1 MATSPLTISQI
12 GFPPRNA
19 VMERAESAEFLTV
32 LRAWLT
38 GMTDRVFGLDAQW
51 QTIGPDASPDE
62 QADVAAAFLAHQAI
76 GARIAEMGTP
86 DGQKIAVELCHRT
99 VLADDGSP
107 VAANLSDACILLEA
121 VITRAETSLAHTA
134 TTVHET
140 VRLRSAI
147 NADLNVAE
155 HLAQRLGD
163 QVRHVNALTTR
174 ATQAM
179 ARLAADRS
187 AKPDTA
193 ELQQLSAEISAVR
206 SSLEA
211 ADAERQRVLA
221 AWAGVP
227 ARLEQLRAQEAAV
240 RALRVRCEDKIRPMP
255 RLAIP
260 SVDALDAPVEIDQL
274 ELQPWPAMQPRSRAY
289 LHQLD
294 RVQAALDEVEKRYGA
309 PLRERDELRGLV
321 QAFHDKAGESGLG
334 EHTDLDPAYR
344 AATEVLWSAP
354 CDLVAARELVRRYV
368 GMINAIT
375 NGETDR
381 TAGAAPRST
390 PPSTPAP
397 SSLTTGDHGS

>member
-1 MATSPLTISQI
+1 MITPAMSISQI

-19 VMERAESAEFLTV
+19 VMQRAETAEFLAV
-32 LRAWLT
+32 LRAWLA

-86 DGQKIAVELCHRT
+86 DGQKVAVELCHRT

-121 VITRAETSLAHTA
+121 VISRAETSLAHTA

-147 NADLNVAE
+147 NADLNVAG

-163 QVRHVNALTTR
+163 QVRHINALSTR
-174 ATQAM
+174 AMQAM
-179 ARLAADRS
+179 ARLEADTS

-193 ELQQLSAEISAVR
+193 EVTQLSADIAKVR
-206 SSLEA
+206 ASLEA
-211 ADAERQRVLA
+211 ADADRQRLIT

-227 ARLEQLRAQEAAV
+227 ARLDQLRAQEAAV
-240 RALRVRCEDKIRPMP
+240 RELRVRCNDKVRPLP
-255 RLAIP
+255 NLAIP
-260 SVDALDAPVEIDQL
+260 SVDALDAPVEINQL
-274 ELQPWPAMQPRSRAY
+274 ELQPWPAMEPTSRAY
-289 LHQLD
+289 LHKLD
-294 RVQAALDEVEKRYGA
+294 RVQAALDEVQKRYAA

-334 EHTDLDPAYR
+334 EHTELDPAYR

-354 CDLVAARELVRRYV
+354 CDLVVARELVQRYV
-368 GMINAIT
+368 AMINGIT
-375 NGETDR
+375 NGETARAVFPTPLDNP
-381 TAGAAPRST
+381 AP
-390 PPSTPAP
+390 TPANN
-397 SSLTTGDHGS
+397 GS